1 MSLFFTGER
10 FLLSL
15 ELERKRYHFV
25 IKLKGK
31 ERNSLES
38 KISLSTIHCS
48 FFCL

>member
-15 ELERKRYHFV
+15 ELERLKRYHFV

-31 ERNSLES
+31 EMNYS
-38 KISLSTIHCS
+38 
-48 FFCL
+48 